1 MKELHCP
8 HCNSAIVHPPAEGK
22 RKWTCEA
29 CGEKFKIKSKDAG
42 KILRHADEKGIELG
56 PMESYLIS
64 AILEKNKKH
73 DKSAKKKKNKKE
85 KKDKKAVSPSAET
98 PSAPP
103 PPAP

>member
-8 HCNSAIVHPPAEGK
+8 HCNSATIHPPAEGK
-22 RKWTCEA
+22 RKWKCETC
-29 CGEKFKIKSKDAG
+29 GSKFKIKSKDAG

-56 PMESYLIS
+56 AMESFLIS

-73 DKSAKKKKNKKE
+73 DKAGKKKKNKKH
-85 KKDKKAVSPSAET
+85 KKDKKGIPPIADAPSM
-98 PSAPP
+98 P